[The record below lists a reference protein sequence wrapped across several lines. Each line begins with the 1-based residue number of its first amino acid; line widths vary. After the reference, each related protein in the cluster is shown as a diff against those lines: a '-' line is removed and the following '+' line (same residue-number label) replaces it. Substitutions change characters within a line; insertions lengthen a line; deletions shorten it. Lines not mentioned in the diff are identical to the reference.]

1 MAATQKQSTPHP
13 TDWVVF
19 AYEICSASQ
28 KDIADTQSGHPEA
41 WDPLRAKKDQP
52 PGQPMCCA

>member
-41 WDPLRAKKDQP
+41 
-52 PGQPMCCA
+52 